1 MLFIKNRIFLV
12 FCFAIV
18 LVSCGGGGGG
28 GGGGP
33 SSAPAPAPPPTYI
46 ISEGNTYSTSV
57 PSLLYIDENMN
68 GLRDSYEKTTT
79 PGSDG
84 SFSFSTTNSGEVAC
98 LKKHAILSESPL
110 SFSHNPSEGSNVKI
124 NAFTSLFS
132 DGQLT
137 AEKNAVDPSRLASD
151 ENCSNY
157 ELFKLQAQTRYWRNL
172 TVQMEQ
178 YDNQTY
184 EQISS
189 NPTSPAEGSV
199 ITSSRQRD
207 LEKFYASIGTIEA
220 AVNTDLQTLIAANAP
235 GINLSLKTRAELDFS
250 NMRIFL
256 NGSGY
261 PNPSTDPSPVANNV
275 DSIAV
280 VAGLEIYASTPNYSG
295 AYTNSYEVVITDMK
309 ISNAGKILQN
319 NLSCYINFSSLCL
332 VEPTFKN
339 AIAYGQPRIRDTLH
353 KTTVRGTESFF
364 SEEIITDSSTLACR
378 DYNYIALTDTSLSNE
393 TRTYEHE
400 EFLGSGTYNVEDL
413 GCYVTRSNRGS
424 WLAVYNR
431 YADGSYESVRMY
443 YDRNQSEPGITSN
456 FPDSINYYNYD
467 EVDTPPEQ
475 IPQSYIS
482 AFLALGSGGWETV
495 NKVFADNPRANSN
508 SLWANGMVMVY
519 TFQNKDGRSGGV
531 LASFSF
537 LRTSIGCIPIDGEYF
552 EEWVYNSDMNAGNF
566 TTLDICKTQLTRTYE
581 PISEATQFRNRSP
594 YRGAIDD

>member
-1 MLFIKNRIFLV
+1 MSIIYKTLLSLSFLFIY
-12 FCFAIV
+12 
-18 LVSCGGGGGG
+18 SCGGGGGGG

-46 ISEGNTYSTSV
+46 ISEGNSYSTSV

-79 PGSDG
+79 PSSDG

-132 DGQLT
+132 DGQVT
-137 AEKNAVDPSRLASD
+137 FGKNVVDPSRLASD

-157 ELFKLQAQTRYWRNL
+157 ERYKLQIQTRYLRDL

-207 LEKFYASIGTIEA
+207 LEKFYASIGAIEV

-275 DSIAV
+275 DSIAAK
-280 VAGLEIYASTPNYSG
+280 AGLEIYASTANYSG
-295 AYTNSYEVVITDMK
+295 AYTNSFEVAITDMK

-339 AIAYGQPRIRDTLH
+339 AIAYGEPSIRDTLH
-353 KTTVRGTESFF
+353 KTTARGIESFS

-400 EFLGSGTYNVEDL
+400 EFLGEGTYNVEDL
-413 GCYVTRSNRGS
+413 GCYVTQSNRGS

-431 YADGSYESVRMY
+431 YADGAYESVRMY
-443 YDRNQSEPGITSN
+443 YDRNRTEPGITSN

-467 EVDTPPEQ
+467 EVDTPPDQ

-482 AFLALGSGGWETV
+482 AFLALGSGGWDTV
-495 NKVFADNPRANSN
+495 NKVLADDPRANSN
-508 SLWANGMVMVY
+508 SLWANGMLMVY
-519 TFQNKDGRSGGV
+519 TFQNKDGRVGRV
-531 LASFSF
+531 YASFSF
-537 LRTSIGCIPIDGEYF
+537 SQTSIACSPIDGEF
-552 EEWVYNSDMNAGNF
+552 FDEWVSHTDMIAGNF

-581 PISEATQFRNRSP
+581 PISEVTQFRNSSP